1 MTTLVVG
8 ATGATVKLLVEQLL
22 KRGTEVKVI
31 VRSTEKLSEEI
42 NNHDRLSIIEES
54 ISDLSVNKL
63 AEHLSGCGAVASCLG
78 HNLSFKGIYGKPHK
92 LVTDAV
98 RKLSEAIIKNNSIE
112 KTKFVLM
119 NTTGNRNGNLNEKIS
134 FRERLVIGIIRIL
147 IPTHLDNEHAAEYL
161 RSKIDQRHGSIE
173 WVAVRPDSLTNE
185 TNVTKYDVHPSPTRS
200 AIFDSGKTSRI
211 NVAHFMAD
219 LIINDE
225 IWNKWK
231 GQMPVVYNRE
241 QKISS

>member
-8 ATGATVKLLVEQLL
+8 ATGATGKLLVEQLL

-98 RKLSEAIIKNNSIE
+98 RKLSEAIIINNSNE

-147 IPTHLDNEHAAEYL
+147 IPPHSDNERAAEYL
-161 RSKIDQRHGSIE
+161 RSKIDQRHGSID

-185 TNVTKYDVHPSPTRS
+185 TSVTKYDVYPSPIRS
-200 AIFDSGKTSRI
+200 AIFNSGKTSRI
-211 NVAHFMAD
+211 NVAHFMGD

-241 QKISS
+241 QQISS